1 MTTHSKLPPSSA
13 ARRMACPGSR
23 AMEERYGRDEKSEA
37 SIEGELAHELAA
49 LYAKAYNQG
58 GIEFVDYKDGEYTE
72 EMDDCA
78 REYGRIIDTFIDEE
92 DLHIESPVYMNDT
105 IHPEMWGTPDA
116 WGIITAYLGAG
127 ISSTI
132 LHIFDYKYGFTPV
145 EAYENWQL
153 LAYACGLVVMHY
165 HTTDI
170 YLHIIQPRDYI
181 SGNKHKMWHLTAQ
194 ELMSYKQRLI
204 ASEALAMSPNAPLIV
219 SDQCKY
225 CKARYACP
233 ALQQAAF
240 GATEVAHR
248 SPIPNLTPKEL
259 GTELKFLHDAQ
270 ELLNYRVTALEAEA
284 EHLLMSGERVDN
296 YELKH
301 TESRLMWNA
310 SKEDI
315 LFMGQA
321 FGVDLK
327 KEDVLTPTQAIKAG
341 VPEETV
347 LKCAERKSSNKLSR
361 VDLTKS
367 KEMFKK

>member
-1 MTTHSKLPPSSA
+1 
-13 ARRMACPGSR
+13 
-23 AMEERYGRDEKSEA
+23 MEERYGRDEKSEA
-37 SIEGELAHELAA
+37 SIEGDLAHTMAA
-49 LYAKAYNQG
+49 YYLKNIYDNDLDDFLSKKYTSEMREGA
-58 GIEFVDYKDGEYTE
+58 EFYLETIKRFINWDSINAEAIVD
-72 EMDDCA
+72 
-78 REYGRIIDTFIDEE
+78 I
-92 DLHIESPVYMNDT
+92 SN

-116 WGIITAYLGAG
+116 WGFANDA
-127 ISSTI
+127 
-132 LHIFDYKYGFTPV
+132 LHVFDYKYGFTPV

-153 LAYACGLVVMHY
+153 LAYACGLIKNPHSV
-165 HTTDI
+165 TDI
-170 YLHIIQPRDYI
+170 YLHIVQPRDYI
-181 SGNKHKMWHLTAQ
+181 SGSKHKMWHLTAH
-194 ELMSYKQRLI
+194 ELQQYSRRLI
-204 ASEALAMSPNAPLIV
+204 ISETLAMSPNAPLIV

-284 EHLLMSGERVDN
+284 EHFLMSGERVDN

-347 LKCAERKSSNKLSR
+347 LKCAERKSSSKLSR

-367 KEMFKK
+367 KEVFKK